1 MVKLEL
7 YIQNYKRNID
17 KMNKIQKDL
26 IIENNNYVRNKDNR
40 MRD

>member
-7 YIQNYKRNID
+7 YTQNYKRNID
-17 KMNKIQKDL
+17 RISKIQKNL

>member
-17 KMNKIQKDL
+17 RMNKIQKDL